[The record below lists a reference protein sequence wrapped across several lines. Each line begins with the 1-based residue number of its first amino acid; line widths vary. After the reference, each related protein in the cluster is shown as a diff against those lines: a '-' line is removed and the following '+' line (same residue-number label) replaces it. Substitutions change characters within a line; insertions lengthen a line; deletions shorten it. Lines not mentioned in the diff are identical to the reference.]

1 MDIRALVESKKDEII
16 RIAAE
21 HGAHNIRVFGSVAR
35 DEADTESDIDF
46 LVEFEPGTS
55 LLTHAGLVVALEDLL
70 GRKVDVAPEKSLK
83 QRIRDRVLAEAV
95 PL

>member
-1 MDIRALVESKKDEII
+1 MDTRTLVESNKDEII

-35 DEADTESDIDF
+35 NEADSESDIDF